1 MQAQLSM
8 LNLPNL
14 SGIYLNAVFWN
25 FQTTE
30 LELGLL
36 KAWERFMSMAT
47 MSCSYII
54 YLTISLQFLSKN
66 IFVFF
71 SHQPVFPIET

>member
-25 FQTTE
+25 FVLCKVQNE
-30 LELGLL
+30 Y
-36 KAWERFMSMAT
+36 A
-47 MSCSYII
+47 
-54 YLTISLQFLSKN
+54 FLSMIHLEFCNNGKHTLN
-66 IFVFF
+66 VSQYRDSF
-71 SHQPVFPIET
+71 